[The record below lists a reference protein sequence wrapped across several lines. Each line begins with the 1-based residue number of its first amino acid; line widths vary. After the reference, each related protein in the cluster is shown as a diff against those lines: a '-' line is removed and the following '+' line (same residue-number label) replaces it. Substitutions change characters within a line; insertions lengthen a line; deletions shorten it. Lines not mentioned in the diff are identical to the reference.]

1 MSSVSTNGSFDAD
14 GKLDVLSL
22 QGLEYVTGGKKP
34 AAGGGNSAM
43 SLCCQSCN
51 STVSQN
57 NCGGKAAIFVDLYE
71 I

>member
-1 MSSVSTNGSFDAD
+1 MSSVSTNGSFHAD

-34 AAGGGNSAM
+34 AAGGGNSVM
-43 SLCCQSCN
+43 SLCCKSCNN
-51 STVSQN
+51 STVSG